1 MNRRYGLAA
10 LILASGLAS
19 CDGISADPAPQ
30 GPGAR
35 TVAPPTCPSTART
48 DDRIEIRAPT
58 PGATVHWRR
67 IGDVDNP
74 GFRPYDAPILVLE
87 GGIEAIATTVDG
99 DTSEPTV
106 CVTMLS
112 LDSTLAPPAVTPSYD
127 TFEYALDSIAI
138 TSGHPGAVIRY
149 TLDGSDVDSTA
160 PVWNGPMALP
170 RSGMLVVKALATA
183 PGWHASRPT
192 RRVFTAGAA
201 PWNPLIPY
209 DTLVDRRTGIGYP
222 TLALGTQVWFAK
234 NLFLPRRAA
243 YDHLA
248 GSGTAYEPAEVKAD
262 SLAPLCPEGWRIPS
276 RKDWETL
283 ADWIRSRPLP
293 SGVDPFLASEGGDPL
308 GFRFLPPRFASY
320 WSSRFLEGTYLSA
333 RGGAEPGFW
342 TTELVRDS
350 LVLAEPTSEGIRF
363 QARPDTFPHGGDR
376 MFPPIVPAAPI
387 RCLRDQSVP
396 AVH

>member
-10 LILASGLAS
+10 LVLASGLAS
-19 CDGISADPAPQ
+19 CDGMSADPAPQ

-48 DDRIEIRAPT
+48 DDRIEIRSPT

-67 IGDVDNP
+67 IGDGDNP
-74 GFRPYDAPILVLE
+74 GFRPYDAPVLVLD

-99 DTSEPTV
+99 DTSEPTA
-106 CVTMLS
+106 CVVVLT

-138 TSGHPGAVIRY
+138 TSDLPGAVIRY

-160 PVWNGPMALP
+160 PVWSGPMALP
-170 RSGMLVVKALATA
+170 RSGVLVLKALATA
-183 PGWHASRPT
+183 PGWHASRPI

-222 TLALGTQVWFAK
+222 ILSLGTQVWFAK

-248 GSGTAYEPAEVKAD
+248 ASGTAYEPAEVKAG
-262 SLAPLCPEGWRIPS
+262 SQAPFCPEGWRIPS

-283 ADWIRSRPLP
+283 AAWIRSRSLP
-293 SGVDPFLASEGGDPL
+293 AGVDPFRASEGGDPL
-308 GFRFLPPRFASY
+308 GFRFLPPRFASH
-320 WSSRFLEGTYLSA
+320 WSGRFLEGTYTSA
-333 RGGAEPGFW
+333 LGRPEHGFW
-342 TTELVRDS
+342 TTSLAGDS
-350 LVLAEPTSEGIRF
+350 LVLAAPGPDGIEFR
-363 QARPDTFPHGGDR
+363 ARPDTLSPEGDR
-376 MFPPIVPAAPI
+376 YFPLVVPAAPI
-387 RCLRDQSVP
+387 RCLRDQPVP